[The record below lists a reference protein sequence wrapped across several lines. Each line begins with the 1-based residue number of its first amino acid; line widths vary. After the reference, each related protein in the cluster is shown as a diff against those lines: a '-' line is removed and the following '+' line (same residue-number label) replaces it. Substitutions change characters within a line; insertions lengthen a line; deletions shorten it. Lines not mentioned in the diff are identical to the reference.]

1 MDSTLVSFVRAL
13 RSAGAEPS
21 TSETIDAARA
31 VALVGYGDRA
41 ELKAALGMALAKSDE
56 EKRIHDKVFDLYFTP
71 LSQAR
76 PQAPTNLEYT
86 KRLTERGLTGS
97 TEIDLLLNL
106 ATNALSDAADPD
118 GATSGHDLRMALT
131 RAADAVEVNNIRFD
145 TQSAWFERRMLDHL
159 GIAAL
164 ESRLAQQI
172 GNDSPESQA
181 EVRAL
186 TEARHLL
193 QREARAVVQHRFE
206 LFGEPATEAFM
217 TEVAVNRPLGR
228 MAPAEMQRI
237 KIAVARMAKKL
248 ASRQTR
254 RQRQKLRG
262 QLDIRRTMRANA
274 GHDGTPF
281 RLAFKH
287 RRRHK
292 PRIVAICD
300 MSRSVASQA
309 PFLLMFLYALHEAV
323 DDLRTFAF
331 SNKLKD
337 VSALLET
344 QSLDE
349 AMALILKLVGNGAT
363 DCGQVWLDLHDR
375 HWDPIDRR
383 TTVIVLGDGRS
394 NGADP
399 RLDLFAALAGL
410 AKRVVW
416 LCPEPQGRWGSG
428 DSDMLRYRPFCTS
441 LSHCATAL
449 DLEHAL
455 DETFE
460 SYR

>member
-31 VALVGYGDRA
+31 VALIGYGDRA
-41 ELKAALGMALAKSDE
+41 ALKAALGMALAKSDE
-56 EKRIHDKVFDLYFTP
+56 EKQIHDKVFDLYFTP
-71 LSQAR
+71 PSQVR
-76 PQAPTNLEYT
+76 PRAPTSPEHRKPLSEWGPTDNA
-86 KRLTERGLTGS
+86 
-97 TEIDLLLNL
+97 EIDSLLNL
-106 ATNALSDAADPD
+106 ATSALSDVADPD
-118 GATSGHDLRMALT
+118 GATCGHDLWAALM
-131 RAADAVEVNNIRFD
+131 RAADAVEVNTIRFA
-145 TQSAWFERRMLDHL
+145 TQSAWFERRMLDYL

-172 GNDSPESQA
+172 GNDGPESQA

-186 TEARHLL
+186 TETRHLL
-193 QREARAVVQHRFE
+193 QREARAVVQHRFA

-217 TEVAVNRPLGR
+217 TEVAVNRALGR
-228 MAPAEMQRI
+228 MAPAEMQRM

-248 ASRQTR
+248 ATRQAR

-262 QLDIRRTMRANA
+262 QLDVRRTMRANA
-274 GHDGTPF
+274 GHDGVPF
-281 RLAFKH
+281 KLAFKH
-287 RRRHK
+287 RRHPK

-309 PFLLMFLYALHEAV
+309 PFLLMFLYALHDAV

-331 SNKLKD
+331 SNKLQD
-337 VSALLET
+337 VSTLLET

-363 DCGQVWLDLHDR
+363 DYGQVWLDLHDR

-394 NGADP
+394 NGANP
-399 RLDLFAALAGL
+399 RLDLFTTLIGL

-441 LSHCATAL
+441 MSHCATAL

>member
-1 MDSTLVSFVRAL
+1 MDSNLVSFVRAL

-41 ELKAALGMALAKSDE
+41 GLKAALGMALAKSDE
-56 EKRIHDKVFDLYFTP
+56 EKRIHDKVFDLYFTS
-71 LSQAR
+71 LSQVR
-76 PQAPTNLEYT
+76 PQAPTNPEYT
-86 KRLTERGLTGS
+86 KRLSQWGLTGNA
-97 TEIDLLLNL
+97 EIDSLLNL
-106 ATNALSDAADPD
+106 ATSALSDAGDPD
-118 GATSGHDLRMALT
+118 GATSGHDLRVALT
-131 RAADAVEVNNIRFD
+131 RAADAVEVNTIRFA

-159 GIAAL
+159 GIAGL
-164 ESRLAQQI
+164 ESRLAQHI
-172 GNDSPESQA
+172 GNDSSESQA

-186 TEARHLL
+186 TEGRHLL
-193 QREARAVVQHRFE
+193 QREARAVVQHRFA

-217 TEVAVNRPLGR
+217 TEVAVNRALGR
-228 MAPAEMQRI
+228 MAPAEMQRM

-248 ASRQTR
+248 ASRQAR

-262 QLDIRRTMRANA
+262 QVDVRRTMRANA
-274 GHDGTPF
+274 GHDGVPF
-281 RLAFKH
+281 KLAFKH
-287 RRRHK
+287 RRRDK

-309 PFLLMFLYALHEAV
+309 PFLLMFLYALHDAV
-323 DDLRTFAF
+323 DGLRTFAF
-331 SNKLKD
+331 SNTLQD

-344 QSLDE
+344 QSLDR

-363 DCGQVWLDLHDR
+363 DYGQVWLDLHDR
-375 HWDPIDRR
+375 RWDPIDRR

-394 NGADP
+394 NGANP
-399 RLDLFAALAGL
+399 RLDLFATLVGL

-441 LSHCATAL
+441 MSHCATAL